1 MADNEVL
8 VVAGEVSGDFH
19 AAALVRAM
27 RARRPDI
34 TFFGIG
40 GSAMREAGV
49 DTLVDVEDMA
59 VMGFIPV
66 LRRLAFFHRVFH
78 QLLQEART
86 RRPKAV
92 ILVDYPGFNLRFAAR
107 AHALGLK
114 VIYYIC
120 PQVWAWNRSRIPHM
134 ARIVDR
140 LLAIFPFEK
149 EVFEGTGLR
158 VDFVGHPLVDETRE
172 VLEAPL
178 APLPWK
184 GKPRVALLP
193 GSREQEVERI
203 LPVMWNAAGILQ
215 YDRPDMSFILA
226 APTPAME
233 VFLRSRISAL
243 PHGPANVAVVQ
254 GMTRQILRQADAVFV
269 ASGTATV
276 EAALLRCP
284 MVICYR
290 VGAVSFA
297 VIKRLIR
304 VPHIGMVNLIAGRRI
319 CPELIQSEA
328 TAQNLAQTLEPLL
341 SHGPH
346 RGSMLR
352 ELDRVKDILGEGGAA
367 DNAARVV
374 LEEICLPKH
383 L

>member
-149 EVFEGTGLR
+149 EVFEGR
-158 VDFVGHPLVDETRE
+158 
-172 VLEAPL
+172 
-178 APLPWK
+178 W
-184 GKPRVALLP
+184 
-193 GSREQEVERI
+193 
-203 LPVMWNAAGILQ
+203 
-215 YDRPDMSFILA
+215 
-226 APTPAME
+226 
-233 VFLRSRISAL
+233 
-243 PHGPANVAVVQ
+243 
-254 GMTRQILRQADAVFV
+254 
-269 ASGTATV
+269 SGTS
-276 EAALLRCP
+276 L
-284 MVICYR
+284 
-290 VGAVSFA
+290 
-297 VIKRLIR
+297 
-304 VPHIGMVNLIAGRRI
+304 
-319 CPELIQSEA
+319 
-328 TAQNLAQTLEPLL
+328 
-341 SHGPH
+341 
-346 RGSMLR
+346 
-352 ELDRVKDILGEGGAA
+352 
-367 DNAARVV
+367 
-374 LEEICLPKH
+374 
-383 L
+383 